1 VNYPPNEDPVRG
13 AEALDALEV
22 VIGYH
27 QETKHYFLRYTR
39 SLNYLDWANRRI
51 RFVLRS
57 DTPNYSQS
65 IVTIH

>member
-1 VNYPPNEDPVRG
+1 MNHRTTEDPAFAVESLDPL
-13 AEALDALEV
+13 EAV
-22 VIGYH
+22 MRYH